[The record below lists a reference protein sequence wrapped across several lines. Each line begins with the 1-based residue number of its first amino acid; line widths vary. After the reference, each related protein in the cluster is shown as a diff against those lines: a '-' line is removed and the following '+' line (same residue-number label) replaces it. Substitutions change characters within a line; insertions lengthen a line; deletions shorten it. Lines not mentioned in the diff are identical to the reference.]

1 MYRIDTKANKGNG
14 IMKLDDMLKEILA
27 EAEAINP
34 DTVARIYGA
43 SSVLELAYFK
53 AQKEILTG
61 LVTADVFEE
70 AGDPPRVMVVAALNI
85 LKQSFTQAMA
95 NLIMIG
101 ALDPKDVA
109 SSIEPILADL
119 DATLHDAAE
128 QAIRVAENPRAHGFE
143 EAQVTR
149 RKG

>member
-1 MYRIDTKANKGNG
+1 
-14 IMKLDDMLKEILA
+14 MKLDDMLNDILA

-34 DTVARIYGA
+34 DTIARIYGA

-70 AGDPPRVMVVAALNI
+70 AGDPPRVMLVAALNI
-85 LKQSFTQAMA
+85 LKHSFTQAMA

-101 ALDPKDVA
+101 ALDPEEVET
-109 SSIEPILADL
+109 SITSLLEDL
-119 DATLHDAAE
+119 EAALYAAGE
-128 QAIRVAENPRAHGFE
+128 EAARVAQDPEAHGFE
-143 EAQVTR
+143 AQR
-149 RKG
+149 HGRG